1 MLEREIGGTGSH
13 TMENSVWQ
21 RQCTCRKA
29 DCMMNVDDDDDDDA
43 HIEREIHTV
52 CSLILLSVSV
62 SVRIGC
68 LLECHVILLSR

>member
-1 MLEREIGGTGSH
+1 
-13 TMENSVWQ
+13 
-21 RQCTCRKA
+21 
-29 DCMMNVDDDDDDDA
+29 MMNVDDDDDDDA

>member
-1 MLEREIGGTGSH
+1 MLESEIGGTGSH

-29 DCMMNVDDDDDDDA
+29 DCMMNVVDDDA
-43 HIEREIHTV
+43 HIERKIYTV

-68 LLECHVILLSR
+68 LLECHVVLLSR

>member
-29 DCMMNVDDDDDDDA
+29 DCMMNVDDDDDA

-52 CSLILLSVSV
+52 CSLILLSVCV

-68 LLECHVILLSR
+68 LSSRMSRYTVV